1 MYGSEEDDDA
11 RRREPTEQ
19 REEAVIAAAQRYQLA
34 TPALGSGDI
43 YLYLS
48 IYLSIS
54 FFFSKIYIYPS
65 IHPPTFPPHTYLK
78 DRSKAV
84 QRFCGKS
91 IYRKLAY
98 TVMEL

>member
-1 MYGSEEDDDA
+1 
-11 RRREPTEQ
+11 
-19 REEAVIAAAQRYQLA
+19 VIIAAQRYQLA
-34 TPALGSGDI
+34 TPARPWGLGI
-43 YLYLS
+43 YIYIY